1 MVSAPSLHNIAILTV
16 VPQGLYLVSFGV
28 CMYTILVKS
37 GSRQG
42 QYNVFLIMTLLL
54 FVFATLD
61 VALLLRHVLDAF
73 IWYNGPGGAIAEF
86 SEISYWVNA
95 MKTVTYVAQTSIADG
110 MLVSYHSCSR
120 DVD

>member
-1 MVSAPSLHNIAILTV
+1 MVSAPFLHNIAILTV
-16 VPQGLYLVSFGV
+16 VPQGLHLVSFGV
-28 CMYTILVKS
+28 CMYTMLIKS
-37 GSRQG
+37 GSRQS
-42 QYNVFLIMTLLL
+42 QYNVFLVVTLLL
-54 FVFATLD
+54 FFFATLD

-73 IWYNGPGGAIAEF
+73 VWYKGPGGAIAEF